1 MLYNLLE
8 SCRIAGVLLL
18 PFMPES
24 CEKLFAQIG
33 APAEVQTWDSV
44 ARWGALPAGVTVT
57 KGPALFP
64 RIDAKK
70 ELEALEKLLAPKKAA
85 QPAPA
90 PEKPA
95 EKAALPEGL
104 ASIDDFRKLD
114 LRVAKVVACERVPKA
129 DKLLCLQLEVG
140 EEKRQVVSGIAAWYA
155 PEDLIGRNV
164 VLLYNLQP
172 ARLRGVES
180 CGMLLAS
187 SANGRA
193 YVLFPGDELPSGSK
207 IS

>member
-1 MLYNLLE
+1 MFFQ
-8 SCRIAGVLLL
+8 IALII
-18 PFMPES
+18 
-24 CEKLFAQIG
+24 KK
-33 APAEVQTWDSV
+33 PA
-44 ARWGALPAGVTVT
+44 
-57 KGPALFP
+57 
-64 RIDAKK
+64 
-70 ELEALEKLLAPKKAA
+70 
-85 QPAPA
+85 A
-90 PEKPA
+90 PEEEPLNLIGI
-95 EKAALPEGL
+95 E
-104 ASIDDFRKLD
+104 DFKKVD
-114 LRVAKVVACERVPKA
+114 LRVAKVLSCEPVKKS